1 MAKLGPMLQAAVV
14 GAGLWAALAAPGGAA
29 DDSVQP
35 DTVQVDTGLLH
46 GASDNG
52 IVSFKNIPYA
62 APPVGPLRWR
72 APAAP
77 AAWSGVR
84 DATQYGNDCMQNRM
98 SWDKTASSQPLSE
111 DCLYLN
117 VWAPAPAAG
126 KKLPVLVWIHGGG
139 FVSGS
144 ATARVTDGGKLAA
157 RGAVVVGFNYRL
169 GRFGFFA
176 HPALTAEAHESLL
189 GNYGFM
195 DQIAALQWIQR
206 NIARFGGDPGNVT
219 IYGESAGGESV
230 NILMLAPQARGLFH
244 KAIVSSGGGRAQWP
258 RLQGEGAPPS
268 AEALGQAFAAKAG
281 VKDGGADALRALPAS
296 KVLGGIN
303 MLDQEKAIYSGPM
316 IDGSIVSGEV
326 AAGFAAGKQAP
337 LPYVIG
343 TNSNELG
350 FLPSFFLRPIVKE
363 NLPRLGGDAD
373 RVKAAYPSKDDFDS
387 YFANDFTFVEPA
399 HFLAGA
405 AAASGKPSYLYR
417 FNYVTASRR
426 KSLKGAPHATDVP
439 YVFGNLAATGDEISD
454 ADRATAQL
462 IGDYWIAFASTGTPA
477 APGHAAWP
485 QYAASTDQLLEFT
498 ADGGAAAATAG
509 TSALAAITSHFTAAA
524 DAAPAAAAPAPQPV
538 AAADPACAALQDFRM
553 DQVHVDSAQPMAAT
567 DTLDLSIK
575 GVPPVPVGAD
585 ICRVRAT
592 LTPTSSSEIRIEV
605 WLPPVAQWNGKFIG
619 AGNGGYAGT
628 FTSPYVFMRGAVAK
642 GYAAAGTDT
651 GHQADPTAGEEGA
664 DWAMGQPEKL
674 KDYAYRANHVNALA
688 AKALIQAYYGR
699 AQRYSVFEGCS
710 DGGREALAVA
720 ARFPEDYDGIIA
732 GAPATPW
739 TKLMA
744 QFAWNARATGASEEA
759 GIPAGKLKVLQDA
772 VMKKCDALDGVKDG
786 LLEDPRRCKFDP
798 AAVQCKAGAD
808 GEDCL
813 TSAQVATARKIY
825 QGPKDSAG
833 KSLGPGF
840 PPGAEAVQW
849 NQWIT
854 GPTAEQRFFSTEY
867 FRYIVFGQPD
877 WSLEQMDFDKD
888 LATAREKTADV
899 LDSSPDLS
907 PYIKRGGKL
916 IIYHGWDDS
925 AISPLNSIDFYQQI
939 RARVGPAA
947 DNSVRLYMVPG
958 LAHCLGGPGPN
969 QFDMLGQLTGWIETR
984 KVPQDILATKYADD
998 YAMFFGLP
1006 PGEPVRTRPLC
1017 PYPKTAHW
1025 TGKGSSDKAENF
1037 VCKAP

>member
-1 MAKLGPMLQAAVV
+1 MAKLGPMLRAALI
-14 GAGLWAALAAPGGAA
+14 GAGLWTALAVSADAPPS
-29 DDSVQP
+29 DL
-35 DTVQVDTGLLH
+35 VQVDSGTLR
-46 GASDNG
+46 GATDSG

-62 APPVGPLRWR
+62 APPVGPLRWK

-77 AAWSGVR
+77 APWSGVR

-98 SWDKTASSQPLSE
+98 SWDKTASTQPMNE

-117 VWAPAPAAG
+117 VWAPAGAAG

-139 FVSGS
+139 FVAGS
-144 ATARVTDGGKLAA
+144 STARVTDGSKLAA
-157 RGAVVVGFNYRL
+157 RGAVVIGFNYRL

-176 HPALTAEAHESLL
+176 HPALSAEPHEGAL

-195 DQIAALQWIQR
+195 DQIAALQWIKR
-206 NIARFGGDPGNVT
+206 NAAAFGGDPGNVT

-230 NILMLAPQARGLFH
+230 NNLMLAPQARGLFH

-258 RLQGEGAPPS
+258 QLHGDGTPLS
-268 AEALGQAFAAKAG
+268 AEALGVAFAAKAG

-303 MLDQEKAIYSGPM
+303 MLDQEKATYSGPM
-316 IDGSIVSGEV
+316 IDGSIVTTDV
-326 AAGFAAGKQAP
+326 ASGFAAGKQAP
-337 LPYVIG
+337 VPYIIG
-343 TNSNELG
+343 ANSNELG
-350 FLPSFFLRPIVKE
+350 FLPSFFLRPIIKE
-363 NLPRLGGDAD
+363 NLPKLGADGDK
-373 RVKAAYPSKDDFDS
+373 VKAAYPSKDDFDS

-405 AAASGKPSYLYR
+405 AAASGKPAHLYR
-417 FNYVTASRR
+417 FSYVTTSKR
-426 KSLKGAPHATDVP
+426 KSLKGAAHATDVP
-439 YVFGNLAATGDEISD
+439 YVFGNLAATGDDIVD
-454 ADRATAQL
+454 ADRAAAQL
-462 IGDYWIAFASTGTPA
+462 VGDYWIAFASTGTPA
-477 APGHAAWP
+477 VSGHAAWP
-485 QYAASTDQLLEFT
+485 AYTAAGDQLLDFT
-498 ADGGAAAATAG
+498 ADGSTAAATAG
-509 TSALAAITSHFTAAA
+509 TPALAAITSHYTGAPA
-524 DAAPAAAAPAPQPV
+524 AAPAAAAAAQPA
-538 AAADPACAALQDFRM
+538 ATADPACAALQDFKM
-553 DQVHVDSAQPMAAT
+553 DQVHIDSAQPMAAN
-567 DTLDLSIK
+567 DTLDLNIK
-575 GVPPVPVGAD
+575 GVPPIPLGAD

-592 LTPTSSSEIRIEV
+592 LTPTASSEIRVEV
-605 WLPPVAQWNGKFIG
+605 WLPPAAQWNGKFIG

-651 GHQADPTAGEEGA
+651 GHQADPAAGEEGA

-674 KDYAYRANHVNALA
+674 KDYAHRANHVNAVA

-699 AQRYSVFEGCS
+699 AQQYSVFEGCS

-720 ARFPEDYDGIIA
+720 ARYPEDYEGIIA
-732 GAPATPW
+732 GAPAAQW
-739 TKLMA
+739 TKLMG

-759 GIPAGKLKVLQDA
+759 KIPSSKLKVLQDA
-772 VMKKCDALDGVKDG
+772 VMKKCDAIDGVKDG

-798 AAVQCKAGAD
+798 AVVQCKAGD
-808 GEDCL
+808 HEDCL
-813 TSAQVATARKIY
+813 TPAQVATARKIY
-825 QGPKDSAG
+825 QGPKDAAG

-840 PPGAEAVQW
+840 PPGAESVQW

-877 WSLEQMDFDKD
+877 WTLEQMDFDKD

-925 AISPLNSIDFYQQI
+925 AIPPENSIDFYQQI
-939 RARVGPAA
+939 RAKSGPAA
-947 DNSVRLYMVPG
+947 DGAVRLYMVPG

-969 QFDMLGQLTGWIETR
+969 QFDMLGQLTGWIE
-984 KVPQDILATKYADD
+984 KKKAPQEIEAIKYADD
-998 YAMFFGLP
+998 FAMFFGLP